1 MKVTKTKGG
10 DRAILVYL
18 LDADGVDVNALE
30 TAVET
35 ALNDAGVDKV
45 EKGASIADTVGY
57 KRTVETCLTAGEWSR
72 SIRVG
77 ACSGLFLTTLCF
89 CEQPAP
95 PAPPTPPEP
104 ETDDDAAVDDGTVDD
119 PENIEIIDDGGD
131 IEPESEPL
139 NITEVIC
146 DKLRETFTGAAF
158 GASAFVIN
166 PTQNE
171 FDYLIEVAAL

>member
-10 DRAILVYL
+10 DRALLVYL
-18 LDADGVDVNALE
+18 FDADGIDAAALE

-35 ALNDAGVDKV
+35 ALNAAGVDKV
-45 EKGASIADTVGY
+45 EMGAAIGDTVGY
-57 KRTVETCLTAGEWSR
+57 KRTVEAVLTCGEWSR

-77 ACSGLFLTTLCF
+77 ACSGLFLSTLYF
-89 CEQPAP
+89 CEQPQP
-95 PAPPTPPEP
+95 PAPPIPP
-104 ETDDDAAVDDGTVDD
+104 ETDDDTAVDDGTVDD
-119 PENIEIIDDGGD
+119 DPENIDVIDDGGD
-131 IEPESEPL
+131 IEPEPEPL

-146 DKLRETFTGAAF
+146 AKLRETFAGAAF
-158 GASAFVIN
+158 GASAFVIR

>member
-18 LDADGVDVNALE
+18 LDADGIDVAALE

-35 ALNDAGVDKV
+35 ALTDAGVDKV
-45 EKGASIADTVGY
+45 EMGAAIGDTVGY
-57 KRTVETCLTAGEWSR
+57 KRTVETCLTCGEWSR

-77 ACSGLFLTTLCF
+77 ACSGLFLTTLYF
-89 CEQPAP
+89 CEQPQP
-95 PAPPTPPEP
+95 PAPSIPSEP
-104 ETDDDAAVDDGTVDD
+104 ETDDDTAVDDGTVDAD
-119 PENIEIIDDGGD
+119 PEIIDDDGD
-131 IEPESEPL
+131 IEPEPEPL

-146 DKLRETFTGAAF
+146 AKLRETFTGAAF
-158 GASAFVIN
+158 GASSFVIK

>member
-18 LDADGVDVNALE
+18 LDADGIDVGALE

-35 ALNDAGVDKV
+35 ALTDAGVDKV
-45 EKGASIADTVGY
+45 EMGAALGDTVGY
-57 KRTVETCLTAGEWSR
+57 KRTVETVLTCGEWSR

-77 ACSGLFLTTLCF
+77 ACSGLFLSTLFF

-95 PAPPTPPEP
+95 PAPPTPPE
-104 ETDDDAAVDDGTVDD
+104 TDDDTAVDDGTVDD
-119 PENIEIIDDGGD
+119 DPEIIDDGGD
-131 IEPESEPL
+131 VEPEPEPL

-146 DKLRETFTGAAF
+146 DKLCETFTGAAF
-158 GASAFVIN
+158 GASAFVIR

>member
-18 LDADGVDVNALE
+18 LDADGIDVATLE

-35 ALNDAGVDKV
+35 ALTNAGVDKV
-45 EKGASIADTVGY
+45 EMGAAIGDTVGY
-57 KRTVETCLTAGEWSR
+57 KRTVETVLTCGEWSR

-77 ACSGLFLTTLCF
+77 ACSGLFLSTLYF
-89 CEQPAP
+89 CEQPQP
-95 PAPPTPPEP
+95 PAPPIPP
-104 ETDDDAAVDDGTVDD
+104 ETDDDTAVDDGTVDAD
-119 PENIEIIDDGGD
+119 PEIIDDDGD
-131 IEPESEPL
+131 VEPEPEPL

-146 DKLRETFTGAAF
+146 EKLRETFTGAAF
-158 GASAFVIN
+158 GASAFVIK
-166 PTQNE
+166 PLQNE

>member
-10 DRAILVYL
+10 DRALLVYL
-18 LDADGVDVNALE
+18 LDADGIDVAALE

-35 ALNDAGVDKV
+35 ALTDAGVDKV
-45 EKGASIADTVGY
+45 EMGAAIGDTVGY
-57 KRTVETCLTAGEWSR
+57 KRTVETVLTCGEWSR

-77 ACSGLFLTTLCF
+77 ACSGLFLSTLFF
-89 CEQPAP
+89 CEQPQP
-95 PAPPTPPEP
+95 PAPPIPP
-104 ETDDDAAVDDGTVDD
+104 ETDDDTAVDDGTVDD
-119 PENIEIIDDGGD
+119 DPENIDVIDDGGD
-131 IEPESEPL
+131 IEPEPEPL

-146 DKLRETFTGAAF
+146 AKLRETFAGAAF
-158 GASAFVIN
+158 GASAFVIR

>member
-18 LDADGVDVNALE
+18 LDADGIDVAALE

-35 ALNDAGVDKV
+35 ALTDAGVDKV
-45 EKGASIADTVGY
+45 EMGAAIGDTVGY
-57 KRTVETCLTAGEWSR
+57 KRTVETVLTCGEWSR

-77 ACSGLFLTTLCF
+77 ACSGLFLTTLYF
-89 CEQPAP
+89 CEQPQP
-95 PAPPTPPEP
+95 PAPPTKP
-104 ETDDDAAVDDGTVDD
+104 ETDDDTAVDDGTVDD
-119 PENIEIIDDGGD
+119 DPEFIDVGGD
-131 IEPESEPL
+131 VEPEPEPL

-146 DKLRETFTGAAF
+146 AKLRETFTGAAF
-158 GASAFVIN
+158 GASAFVIK

>member
-18 LDADGVDVNALE
+18 LDADGIDVAALE

-35 ALNDAGVDKV
+35 ALTDAGVDKV
-45 EKGASIADTVGY
+45 EMGAAIGDTVGY
-57 KRTVETCLTAGEWSR
+57 KRTVETVLTAGEWSR

-77 ACSGLFLTTLCF
+77 ACSGLFLSTLYF
-89 CEQPAP
+89 CEQPQP
-95 PAPPTPPEP
+95 PAPPIPP
-104 ETDDDAAVDDGTVDD
+104 ETDDDTAVDDGTVDD
-119 PENIEIIDDGGD
+119 PEIIDVIDDGGD
-131 IEPESEPL
+131 VEPEPEPL

-146 DKLRETFTGAAF
+146 EKLRKTFTGAAF
-158 GASAFVIN
+158 GASAFVIR

>member
-10 DRAILVYL
+10 DRALLVYL
-18 LDADGVDVNALE
+18 LDADGVDVPALE

-35 ALNDAGVDKV
+35 ALNDAGVNKV

-57 KRTVETCLTAGEWSR
+57 KRTVETVLTCGEWSR

-77 ACSGLFLTTLCF
+77 ACSGLFLSTLYF
-89 CEQPAP
+89 CEQPQP
-95 PAPPTPPEP
+95 PAPPIPP
-104 ETDDDAAVDDGTVDD
+104 ETDDDTAIDDGTVDD
-119 PENIEIIDDGGD
+119 DPEIIDDDGD
-131 IEPESEPL
+131 VEPEPEPL

-146 DKLRETFTGAAF
+146 EKLRETFTGAAF
-158 GASAFVIN
+158 GASAFVIK
-166 PTQNE
+166 PLQNE

>member
-1 MKVTKTKGG
+1 MKVTKTKDG

-18 LDADGVDVNALE
+18 LDADGIDVAALE

-35 ALNDAGVDKV
+35 ALIDAGVDKV
-45 EKGASIADTVGY
+45 EMGAAIGDTVGY
-57 KRTVETCLTAGEWSR
+57 KRTVETCLTCGEWSR

-77 ACSGLFLTTLCF
+77 ACSGLFLSTLFF

-95 PAPPTPPEP
+95 PIPP
-104 ETDDDAAVDDGTVDD
+104 ETDDDTTVDDGTVDD
-119 PENIEIIDDGGD
+119 DPEIIDVIDDGGD
-131 IEPESEPL
+131 VEPEPEPL

-158 GASAFVIN
+158 GASAFVIK

>member
-18 LDADGVDVNALE
+18 LDADGIDVGALE

-35 ALNDAGVDKV
+35 ALTDAGVDKI
-45 EKGASIADTVGY
+45 EMGAALGDTVGY
-57 KRTVETCLTAGEWSR
+57 KRTVETVLTCGEWSR

-77 ACSGLFLTTLCF
+77 ACSGLFLSTLYF

-95 PAPPTPPEP
+95 PAPPTPPEI
-104 ETDDDAAVDDGTVDD
+104 DDDTAVDDENDGEIID
-119 PENIEIIDDGGD
+119 PEIIDDGGD
-131 IEPESEPL
+131 VEPEPEPL

-146 DKLRETFTGAAF
+146 DKLCETFTGAAF
-158 GASAFVIN
+158 GASAFVVR

>member
-10 DRAILVYL
+10 DRALLVYL
-18 LDADGVDVNALE
+18 LDADGVDVAALE

-57 KRTVETCLTAGEWSR
+57 KRTVETVLTCGEWSR
-72 SIRVG
+72 YIRVG
-77 ACSGLFLTTLCF
+77 ACSGLVLSTLFF
-89 CEQPAP
+89 CEQPQP
-95 PAPPTPPEP
+95 PAPPTPPEI
-104 ETDDDAAVDDGTVDD
+104 ETDEDAAVDDGTVDD
-119 PENIEIIDDGGD
+119 PEIIDDGGD
-131 IEPESEPL
+131 VEPEPEPL

-146 DKLRETFTGAAF
+146 MKLRETFAGATF
-158 GASAFVIN
+158 GASAFVIR

>member
-18 LDADGVDVNALE
+18 LDADGIDVSALE

-35 ALNDAGVDKV
+35 ALTDAGVDKV
-45 EKGASIADTVGY
+45 EMGAAIGDTVGY
-57 KRTVETCLTAGEWSR
+57 KRTVETVLTAGEWSR

-77 ACSGLFLTTLCF
+77 ACSGLFLSTLFF
-89 CEQPAP
+89 CEQPASP
-95 PAPPTPPEP
+95 IPP
-104 ETDDDAAVDDGTVDD
+104 ETDDDTAVDDGTIDDD
-119 PENIEIIDDGGD
+119 PEIIDDGGD
-131 IEPESEPL
+131 VEPEPEPL

-146 DKLRETFTGAAF
+146 DKLSETFAGAAF
-158 GASAFVIN
+158 GASAFVIK

>member
-18 LDADGVDVNALE
+18 LDADGIDVAALE

-35 ALNDAGVDKV
+35 ALTDAGVDKV
-45 EKGASIADTVGY
+45 EMGAAIGDTVGY
-57 KRTVETCLTAGEWSR
+57 KRTVETVLTCGEWSR

-77 ACSGLFLTTLCF
+77 ACSGLFLTTLYF
-89 CEQPAP
+89 CEQPQP
-95 PAPPTPPEP
+95 PAPPTKP
-104 ETDDDAAVDDGTVDD
+104 ETDDDTAVDDGTVDD
-119 PENIEIIDDGGD
+119 DPEFIDDGGD
-131 IEPESEPL
+131 VEPEPEPL

>member
-18 LDADGVDVNALE
+18 LDADGIDAAALE

-35 ALNDAGVDKV
+35 ALTDAGVDKV
-45 EKGASIADTVGY
+45 EMGAAIGDTVGY
-57 KRTVETCLTAGEWSR
+57 KRTVETVLTCGEWSR

-77 ACSGLFLTTLCF
+77 ACSGLFLSTLYF

-95 PAPPTPPEP
+95 PAPPTQPEI
-104 ETDDDAAVDDGTVDD
+104 ETDDDTAVDDETVDD
-119 PENIEIIDDGGD
+119 DPEIIDVGGD
-131 IEPESEPL
+131 VEPEPEPL

-158 GASAFVIN
+158 GASAFVIK

>member
-18 LDADGVDVNALE
+18 LDADGIDAAALE

-35 ALNDAGVDKV
+35 ALTDAGVDKI
-45 EKGASIADTVGY
+45 ELGAAIGDTVGY
-57 KRTVETCLTAGEWSR
+57 KRTVETVLTCGEWSR

-77 ACSGLFLTTLCF
+77 ACSGLFLSTLYF
-89 CEQPAP
+89 CEQPQP

-104 ETDDDAAVDDGTVDD
+104 ETDDDTAVDDGTVDD
-119 PENIEIIDDGGD
+119 DPEIIDDGGD
-131 IEPESEPL
+131 VEPEPEPL

-146 DKLRETFTGAAF
+146 DKLRETFSGAAF
-158 GASAFVIN
+158 GASAFVIK

>member
-10 DRAILVYL
+10 DRALLVYL
-18 LDADGVDVNALE
+18 LDADEVDVAALE

-57 KRTVETCLTAGEWSR
+57 KRTVETVLTCGEWSR

-77 ACSGLFLTTLCF
+77 ACSGLFLSTLFF
-89 CEQPAP
+89 CEQPQP
-95 PAPPTPPEP
+95 PAPPTPPEI
-104 ETDDDAAVDDGTVDD
+104 ETDEDTAVDDETVDD
-119 PENIEIIDDGGD
+119 PENIDVIDDGGD
-131 IEPESEPL
+131 VEPEPEPL

-146 DKLRETFTGAAF
+146 DKLRETFAGAAF
-158 GASAFVIN
+158 GASAFVIK

>member
-1 MKVTKTKGG
+1 MKVTKTKDG

-18 LDADGVDVNALE
+18 LDADGIDVAALE

-35 ALNDAGVDKV
+35 ALTDAGVDKV

-57 KRTVETCLTAGEWSR
+57 KRTVETCLTAGEWLR

-77 ACSGLFLTTLCF
+77 ACSGLFLSTLYF
-89 CEQPAP
+89 CEQPQP
-95 PAPPTPPEP
+95 PIPP
-104 ETDDDAAVDDGTVDD
+104 ETDDDTAVDDGTVDN
-119 PENIEIIDDGGD
+119 PENIDVIDVGGD
-131 IEPESEPL
+131 IEPEPEPL

-146 DKLRETFTGAAF
+146 DKLRKTFAGAAF
-158 GASAFVIN
+158 GASAFVIK

>member
-10 DRAILVYL
+10 DRALLVYL
-18 LDADGVDVNALE
+18 FDADGIDAAALE

-35 ALNDAGVDKV
+35 ALNAAGVDKV
-45 EKGASIADTVGY
+45 EMGAAIGDTVGY
-57 KRTVETCLTAGEWSR
+57 KRTVEAVLTCGEWSR

-77 ACSGLFLTTLCF
+77 SCSGLFLSTLFF
-89 CEQPAP
+89 CEQPQP
-95 PAPPTPPEP
+95 PAPPIPP
-104 ETDDDAAVDDGTVDD
+104 ETDDDTAVDDGTVDD
-119 PENIEIIDDGGD
+119 DPENIDVIDDGGD
-131 IEPESEPL
+131 IEPEPEPL

-146 DKLRETFTGAAF
+146 AKLRETFAGAAF
-158 GASAFVIN
+158 GASAFVIR

>member
-10 DRAILVYL
+10 DRALLVYL
-18 LDADGVDVNALE
+18 LDADGIDVSALE

-35 ALNDAGVDKV
+35 ALINAGVDKV
-45 EKGASIADTVGY
+45 EMGAALGDTVGY
-57 KRTVETCLTAGEWSR
+57 KRTVETVLTCGEWSR

-77 ACSGLFLTTLCF
+77 ACSGLFLSTLYF
-89 CEQPAP
+89 CEQPQP
-95 PAPPTPPEP
+95 PAPPTPPEI
-104 ETDDDAAVDDGTVDD
+104 DDDTAVDDENDGEIID
-119 PENIEIIDDGGD
+119 PEIIDDGGD
-131 IEPESEPL
+131 VEPEPEPL

-146 DKLRETFTGAAF
+146 MKLRETFAGAAF
-158 GASAFVIN
+158 GASAFVIR

>member
-18 LDADGVDVNALE
+18 LDADGIDVSALE

-35 ALNDAGVDKV
+35 ALTDAGVDKV
-45 EKGASIADTVGY
+45 EMGAAIGDTVGY
-57 KRTVETCLTAGEWSR
+57 KRTVETVLTAGEWSR

-77 ACSGLFLTTLCF
+77 ACSGLFLSTLFF

-95 PAPPTPPEP
+95 PTPP
-104 ETDDDAAVDDGTVDD
+104 ETDDDTAVDDGTIDDD
-119 PENIEIIDDGGD
+119 PEIIDDGGD
-131 IEPESEPL
+131 VEPEPEPL

-146 DKLRETFTGAAF
+146 DKLRETFAGAAF
-158 GASAFVIN
+158 GASAFVIK

-171 FDYLIEVAAL
+171 FDYSIEVATL

>member
-18 LDADGVDVNALE
+18 LDADGIDVAALE

-35 ALNDAGVDKV
+35 ALTDAGVDKV
-45 EKGASIADTVGY
+45 EMGAAIGDTVGY
-57 KRTVETCLTAGEWSR
+57 KRTVETVLTCGEWSR

-77 ACSGLFLTTLCF
+77 ACSGLFLSTLYF
-89 CEQPAP
+89 CEQPQP
-95 PAPPTPPEP
+95 PAPPTPPE
-104 ETDDDAAVDDGTVDD
+104 TDDDTAVDDGTVDD
-119 PENIEIIDDGGD
+119 DPEIIDDDGDGGD
-131 IEPESEPL
+131 VEPEPEPL

-146 DKLRETFTGAAF
+146 EKLRETFTGAAF
-158 GASAFVIN
+158 GASAFVIKQ
-166 PTQNE
+166 TQNE

>member
-1 MKVTKTKGG
+1 M
-10 DRAILVYL
+10 I
-18 LDADGVDVNALE
+18 DVAALE
-30 TAVET
+30 NAVET

-57 KRTVETCLTAGEWSR
+57 KRTVETFLTCGEWSR

-77 ACSGLFLTTLCF
+77 ACSGLFLSTLYF
-89 CEQPAP
+89 CEQPKP
-95 PAPPTPPEP
+95 PAPP
-104 ETDDDAAVDDGTVDD
+104 ETDDDTAVDDGTVDAD
-119 PENIEIIDDGGD
+119 PEIIDDGGD
-131 IEPESEPL
+131 IEPEPEPL

-146 DKLRETFTGAAF
+146 EKLRETFTGAAF
-158 GASAFVIN
+158 GASAFVIK

>member
-10 DRAILVYL
+10 DRALLVYL
-18 LDADGVDVNALE
+18 LDADGVDVPALE

-35 ALNDAGVDKV
+35 ALNDAGVNKV

-57 KRTVETCLTAGEWSR
+57 KRTVETVLTCGEWSR

-77 ACSGLFLTTLCF
+77 ACSGLFLSTLYF
-89 CEQPAP
+89 CEQPQP
-95 PAPPTPPEP
+95 PAPPIPP
-104 ETDDDAAVDDGTVDD
+104 ETDDDTAVDDGTVDAD
-119 PENIEIIDDGGD
+119 PEIIDDDGD
-131 IEPESEPL
+131 VEPEPEPL

-146 DKLRETFTGAAF
+146 EKLRETFTGAAF
-158 GASAFVIN
+158 GASAFVIK
-166 PTQNE
+166 PLQNE